1 MAAKKTAKKAN
12 SAIPKKATTEATPK
26 KAAAKKSG
34 RKGPRGPR
42 AGSKTAFILSQP
54 LDMLAKDV
62 IDAGKKAGHDFSD
75 KYVWAVRSANKAKGA
90 VTKAAVSVSSAAGAM
105 VKRGP
110 GRPRKNAE
118 ATGALTASGSLETQF
133 ARMAVD
139 IGVARAE
146 AILRRVR
153 EQLDRMTF

>member
-1 MAAKKTAKKAN
+1 MAAKKAAKKA
-12 SAIPKKATTEATPK
+12 KKATPK
-26 KAAAKKSG
+26 KSAAKKTG
-34 RKGPRGPR
+34 RGGRRGPRGPR
-42 AGSKTAFILSQP
+42 EGTKTAFILSQP
-54 LDMLAKDV
+54 LEMLAKDV
-62 IDAGKKAGHDFSD
+62 IEAGKKVGHDFSD
-75 KYVWAVRSANKAKGA
+75 KYVWGVRSSAKRAKGA
-90 VTKAAVSVSSAAGAM
+90 VAQVVKAVSSAATTP
-105 VKRGP
+105 KRGP

-118 ATGALTASGSLETQF
+118 TNGSLASGGSLEAQF